1 MELIPAVDI
10 MRGQVVRLVKGD
22 PKLLKSYNNLGDPLS
37 IAQKWEREGAQI
49 IHVVDLD
56 SALGLR
62 NNMSIIMDIVHKIR
76 IPVQVGG
83 GIRDIKKARSLLTS
97 GVMRVILGSIAFEE
111 PTVIEYLLGEFPGKR
126 IVVALDCL
134 EGKVMIRGW
143 KRSSQVS
150 LEDALARFREMG
162 VSLFL
167 LTSVTRDGTLS
178 GPDIVTLS
186 KLGNMTQHV
195 IAAGGIRSLDDIV
208 SLKCLGLYGVVVG
221 KALYE
226 NFFNLR
232 EALAVSQ
239 QKSVDL

>member
-22 PKLLKSYNNLGDPLS
+22 PRLLKSYNSLGDPLS
-37 IAQKWEREGAQI
+37 VAQKWEREGAQI
-49 IHVVDLD
+49 IHVIDLD

-62 NNMSIIMDIVHKIR
+62 NNLSVIMDIVNKIR
-76 IPVQVGG
+76 IPIQVGG

-97 GVMRVILGSIAFEE
+97 GVTRVILGSIAFEE
-111 PTVIEYLLGEFPGKR
+111 PTVIKYLLREFPGKR
-126 IVVALDCL
+126 IVVALDCF
-134 EGKVMIRGW
+134 EEKVMIRGW

-150 LEDALARFREMG
+150 LEDALVRFREMG

-167 LTSVTRDGTLS
+167 LTSITRDGTLS

-195 IAAGGIRSLDDIV
+195 IAAGGIRSLEDIA

-226 NFFNLR
+226 NRLTLASAK
-232 EALAVSQ
+232 EAARC
-239 QKSVDL
+239 